1 MSFRFKAMEV
11 SDVNSPVL
19 LRWLLTLLCLLVN
32 VSDRVKECTSFSVW
46 NAKIS
51 RSMLQRSLWHENK
64 INWLFSKPLPGT
76 SKIQSHVSNHNHVPA
91 GLSSFQQRLIFRS
104 SLLTEAANQTADTQ
118 RVWWRSLNFFLS
130 WKKNK
135 EPKRSQIWI
144 INNFL
149 FNVTLWSQDKSDQ
162 TNLDWIRQAS
172 TQNIVPPRPKKNKSV
187 SVAGWSLW
195 FAWPPSTTHQCVS
208 LLKQTY
214 FSCCV
219 RQNLFDNHF

>member
-1 MSFRFKAMEV
+1 MEV

-51 RSMLQRSLWHENK
+51 HSMLQRSVWHENK
-64 INWLFSKPLPGT
+64 INGLFSKPLPGT
-76 SKIQSHVSNHNHVPA
+76 SKIQSHVSNHNHVPT
-91 GLSSFQQRLIFRS
+91 GLSSFQQRLICRS

-118 RVWWRSLNFFLS
+118 RVWWWSLNLFLS
-130 WKKNK
+130 WKKKNK

-149 FNVTLWSQDKSDQ
+149 FNVTLWSQDKLR
-162 TNLDWIRQAS
+162 LDS
-172 TQNIVPPRPKKNKSV
+172 TGFYSKYRAPPPQKKKKKISFCCWVAFVIHMTTLNHTPVSV
-187 SVAGWSLW
+187 SVK
-195 FAWPPSTTHQCVS
+195 T
-208 LLKQTY
+208 TY
-214 FSCCV
+214 FSRCV